1 MRRGEI
7 RERLDVNYWF
17 SSALYED
24 LYANPQY
31 PLVPLRRLVTL
42 VQYGISERATVE
54 PIGTPILRM
63 NNLQANGWDLSD
75 LKYIKL
81 APETEAQFLLK
92 KGDILF
98 NRTNS
103 KELVG
108 KCEVFQEEG
117 AWVFAS
123 YLIRVRLDE
132 SEAIPAFV
140 SDFLNTSAGR
150 VQIDRV
156 SRQIIG
162 MSNVNAEELRDL
174 LIPLPP
180 LDIQRALV
188 AEMEAARES
197 RRAKLKQADELL
209 KSLDGWLL
217 SQLGIAVPP
226 KSKHKVFATRLGEA
240 KGRADVAFHS
250 PRFRV
255 IREGIE
261 HGEYP
266 ARTVRSFCIS
276 IKSGF
281 AAGKQDQAENEVDGV
296 PHLRPLNL
304 SIYGDLS
311 LVGTKYVPRT
321 SVAANDLCKKGEVLF
336 NNTNSEELVG
346 KSAVFNLDVDC
357 ACSNHMTRLEL
368 APDASPYFVAALFN
382 ALRSTGYLGM
392 LATNFVNQAGIN
404 ADTLAALHVPFPA
417 LDIQQTML
425 SEVSR
430 RRAEANR
437 LRAEAEAEWQ
447 AAKERFEHQLLTGK

>member
-1 MRRGEI
+1 VRRGDCH
-7 RERLDVNYWF
+7 ERIDVKF
-17 SSALYED
+17 FVLGGHQHLSTETRSLGS
-24 LYANPQY
+24 
-31 PLVPLRRLVTL
+31 LVSVEPE
-42 VQYGISERATVE
+42 YGSGERAVPMTNATDV
-54 PIGTPILRM
+54 
-63 NNLQANGWDLSD
+63 
-75 LKYIKL
+75 KYIRITDFDDDGIPDGHEFVTAEVTDPRYAL
-81 APETEAQFLLK
+81 QP
-92 KGDILF
+92 GDIIF
-98 NRTNS
+98 ARSGAT
-103 KELVG
+103 VG
-108 KCEVFQEEG
+108 KTYLYTGDIGAAIFAGYCIRFRFNPALVLPEFVYFYTKTSRYQTWVKSIQRPSGQPNINKEE
-117 AWVFAS
+117 FKS
-123 YLIRVRLDE
+123 
-132 SEAIPAFV
+132 F
-140 SDFLNTSAGR
+140 T
-150 VQIDRV
+150 
-156 SRQIIG
+156 
-162 MSNVNAEELRDL
+162 
-174 LIPLPP
+174 IPLLS

-188 AEMEAARES
+188 AEMDAARES
-197 RRAKLKQADELL
+197 RRAKLNQADELL

-217 SQLGIAVPP
+217 SQLGVTVPP

-250 PRFRV
+250 PRFRA

-261 HGEYP
+261 HGKYP

-311 LVGTKYVPRT
+311 LIGTKYVPRT
-321 SVAANDLCKKGEVLF
+321 SVAVNDLCKKEEVLF

-357 ACSNHMTRLEL
+357 ACSNHMTRLGL
-368 APDASPYFVAALFN
+368 TPDASPYFVAALFN

-417 LDIQQTML
+417 LDIQQTVL

-437 LRAEAEAEWQ
+437 LRAETEAEWQ
-447 AAKERFEHQLLTGK
+447 AAKERFEHQLLVGGQQ

>member
-1 MRRGEI
+1 M
-7 RERLDVNYWF
+7 
-17 SSALYED
+17 
-24 LYANPQY
+24 
-31 PLVPLRRLVTL
+31 

-54 PIGTPILRM
+54 PIGTPMLRM
-63 NNLQANGWDLSD
+63 NNLQANGWDLKD
-75 LKYIKL
+75 LKYIQL
-81 APETEAQFLLK
+81 DTETEAQFLVK

-108 KCEVFQEEG
+108 KCEVFNEDG
-117 AWVFAS
+117 SWVFAS
-123 YLIRVRLDE
+123 YLIRVRLNE
-132 SEAIPAFV
+132 SEALPNFV
-140 SDFLNTSAGR
+140 SEFLNTNAGR
-150 VQIDRV
+150 VQINRV

-197 RRAKLKQADELL
+197 RRAKLNEAETLL

-217 SQLGIAVPP
+217 IQLGITIPP
-226 KSKHKVFATRLGEA
+226 KSKHKVFAARLGEA
-240 KGRADVAFHS
+240 RGRVDAAFHS
-250 PRFRV
+250 PRFRA
-255 IREGIE
+255 IREGLE
-261 HGEYP
+261 HGNYP

-281 AAGKQDQAENEVDGV
+281 AAGKQDQAENIEDGV

-311 LVGTKYVPRT
+311 LKGTKYVPRT
-321 SVAANDLCKKGEVLF
+321 SLAAHDICEQGEVLF

-346 KSAVFNLDVDC
+346 KSTVFDLDIDC
-357 ACSNHMTRLEL
+357 ACSNHMTRLKL
-368 APDASPYFVAALFN
+368 TPDASPYFIAVLFN

-404 ADTLAALHVPFPA
+404 AETLATLRIPFPA
-417 LDIQQTML
+417 LDIQQTFL
-425 SEVSR
+425 LEVSQ
-430 RRAEANR
+430 RRAEARR
-437 LRAEAEAEWQ
+437 LRAEAETEWQ
-447 AAKERFEHQLLTGK
+447 AAKERFEDQLLAGK

>member
-1 MRRGEI
+1 MRRGEV
-7 RERLDVNYWF
+7 RERIDVNYWF
-17 SSALYED
+17 GSAFYKT
-24 LYANPQY
+24 LYAHPKY
-31 PLVPLRRLVTL
+31 ALVPLRRLTTL
-42 VQYGISERATVE
+42 VQYGISERATE
-54 PIGTPILRM
+54 KPIGTKILRM
-63 NNLQANGWDLSD
+63 NNLQASGWDLTN
-75 LKYIKL
+75 LKYIQL
-81 APETEAQFLLK
+81 NAETEEQFLLE

-108 KCEVFQEEG
+108 KCDVFNEEG

-123 YLIRVRLDE
+123 YLIRVRLNE
-132 SEAIPAFV
+132 SEALPHFV
-140 SDFLNTSAGR
+140 SDFLNTKAGR

-197 RRAKLKQADELL
+197 RQGKLNEADALL

-217 SQLGIAVPP
+217 AQLGIIIPP
-226 KSKHKVFATRLGEA
+226 KSERRVFAARLGEA
-240 KGRADVAFHS
+240 KKRVDVAFHS
-250 PRFRV
+250 PHFRA
-255 IREGIE
+255 IRDGIE
-261 HGEYP
+261 HGKYS
-266 ARTVRSFCIS
+266 ARSVSSFCIS

-281 AAGKQDQAENEVDGV
+281 AAGKQDQAENDTDGV

-311 LVGTKYVPRT
+311 LKNTKYVPRT
-321 SVAANDLCKKGEVLF
+321 SLTAQDICQQGEVLF

-346 KSAVFNLDVDC
+346 KTTVFNLDVDC

-368 APDASPYFVAALFN
+368 TSDASPYFIAALFN

-404 ADTLAALHVPFPA
+404 TETLTALRVPFPTS
-417 LDIQQTML
+417 DIQQTIL
-425 SEVSR
+425 LEIQR
-430 RRAEANR
+430 RRADSRR

-447 AAKERFEHQLLTGK
+447 RAKEHFERQLLAGK